1 MQLSK
6 IEKIDLRE
14 IWKHEAS
21 DFTSWLARKENLDL
35 LSEEIG
41 IDISLIQTEA
51 SVGKFHV
58 DILAEEEN
66 TGRKIII
73 ENQLETTNHDHL
85 GKIITYAS
93 GYDAE
98 IIIWI
103 VRSVRDEH
111 KQAIDWLNEHTD
123 DKINLFAIQMELW
136 RIADSR
142 IADSPCAPKFQI
154 IAKPNDWAKAT
165 KTSTGRSGELSDTQM
180 TQLEFWTKF
189 KEYVR
194 DQNVKV
200 RIKKPFP
207 QNWTDISFGF
217 STAYINLTVNS
228 QTNQIGCEVYIPES
242 KELFRHL
249 YDNKEKIEEEMDCG
263 LRWDELRNRK
273 ASRIKLIK
281 DADLSILEEWDG
293 IHKWLLEYTIRFQ
306 DVFSK
311 YIKKYN
317 NR

>member
-1 MQLSK
+1 
-6 IEKIDLRE
+6 
-14 IWKHEAS
+14 
-21 DFTSWLARKENLDL
+21 
-35 LSEEIG
+35 
-41 IDISLIQTEA
+41 
-51 SVGKFHV
+51 
-58 DILAEEEN
+58 
-66 TGRKIII
+66 
-73 ENQLETTNHDHL
+73 
-85 GKIITYAS
+85 
-93 GYDAE
+93 
-98 IIIWI
+98 
-103 VRSVRDEH
+103 
-111 KQAIDWLNEHTD
+111 
-123 DKINLFAIQMELW
+123 
-136 RIADSR
+136 
-142 IADSPCAPKFQI
+142 
-154 IAKPNDWAKAT
+154 
-165 KTSTGRSGELSDTQM
+165 M

-228 QTNQIGCEVYIPES
+228 QTNQIGCEVYIPDS